1 LADRQV
7 VHNQAFEQHKQIS
20 ESAASHHLSGHDG
33 SELSVEVERN
43 QNSFPPLEQ
52 HNAQPVSLP
61 QEAVAAWPA
70 DLQAD
75 KQLAIIEQLNQLS
88 ERDFLQIYQTVVD
101 YFKAVPTPPTG
112 NQKQLIGSEVE
123 QLVAQLH
130 GLWQKYLQQNS
141 HSSSSKGSKS
151 WNKEALIEA
160 QQTLQKIER
169 LLFQKEQKEK
179 QLQQWDLQEEAH
191 QNWEKAPRTS
201 QMRTLA
207 QVLKLP
213 QMRERLIS
221 IGQTQQ
227 LHAQQ
232 HKFERGRGL

>member
-1 LADRQV
+1 M
-7 VHNQAFEQHKQIS
+7 
-20 ESAASHHLSGHDG
+20 
-33 SELSVEVERN
+33 ERN

-88 ERDFLQIYQTVVD
+88 ERDFLQIYQTVVG
-101 YFKAVPTPPTG
+101 YFKAAPTPPTE

-130 GLWQKYLQQNS
+130 GLWQKYSQQNS
-141 HSSSSKGSKS
+141 KSSSSQGSKS
-151 WNKEALIEA
+151 WDKEALAQA
-160 QQTLQKIER
+160 QQTLQKIEW
-169 LLFQKEQKEK
+169 LLSQKEQKEK
-179 QLQQWDLQEEAH
+179 QLQQWQRQEEAH
-191 QNWEKAPRTS
+191 QNWEKTPRTS
-201 QMRTLA
+201 QMRSLA
-207 QVLKLP
+207 LVLKLP
-213 QMRERLIS
+213 QMQKRLTS
-221 IGQTQQ
+221 IDQSQQ